1 MIHDGKFKVNGKVVR
16 DPNFL
21 IDIDRDT
28 ISHQNRELKL
38 KTENQVYFIFNK
50 PAGVMSTLSDPQ
62 KRITLKDYIKK
73 IRERVY
79 PVGRLDFNSEGL
91 ILLTNDG
98 DLTQFIISS
107 KNNIPKSYLIKIK
120 GLPDSDTISKI
131 KTKGVFIEGRKIRP
145 LEVKTIKKTPGGNS
159 WVMVT
164 LVEGKKHVVR
174 KMFQYTGHPV
184 VKLKRV
190 SIGNIKLARLPSGHW
205 RELRK
210 EELEAFKVKFN
221 YRPPDSRS
229 E

>member
-1 MIHDGKFKVNGKVVR
+1 MIHDGKLKVNGKVVR

-21 IDIDRDT
+21 IDKDRDT
-28 ISHQNRELKL
+28 ISYQNRELKL
-38 KTENQVYFIFNK
+38 KTESQVYFIFNK
-50 PAGVMSTLSDPQ
+50 PAGVMSTLSDPR

-98 DLTQFIISS
+98 DLTQFIISA

-159 WVMVT
+159 WVQVT

-184 VKLKRV
+184 VKLKRI

-221 YRPPDSRS
+221 YRAPGSRL